1 MLALALT
8 MPTASSASM
17 IAAPE
22 NKSILPFSVMPPL
35 ISIPKKQNPANH
47 P

>member
-22 NKSILPFSVMPPL
+22 NKSILPFSVIPPDISVPRKL
-35 ISIPKKQNPANH
+35 IPASH